1 MITLIEVPQYIMGLH
16 SRVPKKSRKIVV
28 MKWLKDNAEFVT
40 EGEAVVVLDTRKA
53 SVEMVSP
60 ASGRLFQ
67 LVDVDVKLNIGD
79 TLAVV
84 ADSEEEFREYERQMS
99 DKAVSGPVGM

>member
-1 MITLIEVPQYIMGLH
+1 MITLIQVPRYIMGLH
-16 SRVPKKSRKIVV
+16 TRVPKKSRKIVV
-28 MKWLKDNAEFVT
+28 LQWLKDNGDLVAD
-40 EGEAVVVLDTRKA
+40 GEAVVVLDTRKA
-53 SVEMVSP
+53 SIEIVSP

-84 ADSEEEFREYERQMS
+84 VDSAEEFREYERQMS
-99 DKAVSGPVGM
+99 DKIASCPVGR